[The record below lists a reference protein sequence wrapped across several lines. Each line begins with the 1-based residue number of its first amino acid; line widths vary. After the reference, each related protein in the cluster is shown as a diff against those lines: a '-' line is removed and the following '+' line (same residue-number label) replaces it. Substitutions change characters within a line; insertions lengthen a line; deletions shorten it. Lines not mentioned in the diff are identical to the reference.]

1 MLKIILPVFLL
12 SMSFHGLGQI
22 SDFDQPTDPYEHK
35 VHHQGGEA
43 SLIRIEE
50 NEKALAMLKSK
61 SRDYDQLL
69 SDFASLKSE
78 LESLKAKVEALEK
91 QK

>member
-1 MLKIILPVFLL
+1 MLQKFLL
-12 SMSFHGLGQI
+12 IPILSISVHVMGQI

-50 NEKALAMLKSK
+50 NEKALALLKSK

-69 SDFASLKSE
+69 SEFARLKTEVQSLKS
-78 LESLKAKVEALEK
+78 KVEALENK
-91 QK
+91 K